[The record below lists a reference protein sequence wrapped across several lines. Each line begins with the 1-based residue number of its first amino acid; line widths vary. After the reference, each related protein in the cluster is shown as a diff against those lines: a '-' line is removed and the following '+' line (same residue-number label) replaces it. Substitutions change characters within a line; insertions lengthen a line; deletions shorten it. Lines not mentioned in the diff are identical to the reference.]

1 MFKIM
6 SIGFLADIS
15 LRNHFLLT
23 KRMTE
28 RTLGIKRSEA

>member
-15 LRNHFLLT
+15 VRKRFLHT
-23 KRMTE
+23 KRMTK
-28 RTLGIKRSEA
+28 RTLGIKRPEA